1 MLVERFFIVSSSF
14 KLSLRS
20 DDFVLVHF
28 VHELQVDWFH
38 ALDDLL
44 HLRLG
49 VSRLVEFVMSEF
61 SISNNV
67 YDNVFMESLS
77 VI

>member
-1 MLVERFFIVSSSF
+1 MLVERFFIISSSF

-20 DDFVLVHF
+20 DDFVFVHF
-28 VHELQVDWFH
+28 VHKLQVNWLH

-49 VSRLVEFVMSEF
+49 VSRLIKFVMSKF
-61 SISNNV
+61 SVSNNI
-67 YDNVFMESLS
+67 DNNVFMESLS